1 MSDFHSAF
9 KKKLCMRTYRA
20 TPHYLIPGLNQQRA
34 LCSEHCSEH
43 GTQHTLQCV
52 GHKLFIPK
60 TETPRLVV
68 SGRDVATS
76 LVSEK
81 FKWQEKANAL
91 AVRYRKNPKANAS
104 LELLHGKVLA
114 GVTDVTVSN
123 LLARFVKHMSSDP
136 DADFTGPY
144 NWYYSEGTL
153 SVVSLKK
160 KPFVIS
166 VQGRYLDKIC
176 SVPLEENNGE
186 WKPCL
191 SSTITKCAP
200 IRRKPI
206 YQIKARNVKGRAVI
220 GVRQRNAVAV
230 YLNNACRRDLNLVQL
245 HTYKICENERPLSG
259 LDLDTSK
266 PGHFCSSHSD
276 RTIKVWDPTR
286 RIPLLEGRAARNI
299 NCQKETGSSWC
310 GVWYDKNDINQVVV
324 ADNCC
329 VTWHDIR
336 CRLSK
341 SKGICLAS
349 TKHKLP
355 LEWSCEEV
363 SLLVPSQLH
372 HQLYIGTTHSLLQV
386 DKRWPTLV
394 PQPVRR
400 WTHMLNGH
408 LLMGQ
413 TVPLQGTKSE
423 IICVSCTQQAVVVL
437 GGEICCS
444 QHPPL
449 CVTKAC
455 GNQGIVGL
463 SFLPHPYLKRNDII
477 TQTGSG
483 DINSLCLK
491 WDAGVVEKPEISDA
505 KYHCKSSEATWTLG
519 RGRQLHVTERCN
531 MQPVYLGLQSARKRS
546 LHRQHTSSLQKQ
558 PWQRSKADLM
568 SYTDVL
574 APGILEAWGIDDMQE
589 WSPTVTEPSAVDKVQ
604 QWLQMNSTSLN
615 TVDGESEITAAE
627 SVSASRLR
635 TADQAYLSGV
645 LPASQFV
652 EDEAE
657 NFDPITTHHRFSQS
671 SSVRTRT
678 VLPPYNNS
686 TDFLDTSG
694 DAYFHLSP
702 NVVKQSK
709 PSKNTS
715 VKRKSQVLGF

>member
-1 MSDFHSAF
+1 MSDFRSAF
-9 KKKLCMRTYRA
+9 KKKLCMRAYRA

-81 FKWQEKANAL
+81 LKWQEKANAL

-114 GVTDVTVSN
+114 GVTDVTASN
-123 LLARFVKHMSSDP
+123 LLAQFVKHMSSDP

-153 SVVSLKK
+153 SVVNLKK
-160 KPFVIS
+160 KPFIIS

-230 YLNNACRRDLNLVQL
+230 YLNNACRHDLNLVQL

-299 NCQKETGSSWC
+299 NCQKESGSSWC

-336 CRLSK
+336 CGLSK

-386 DKRWPTLV
+386 DKRWPTLA

-423 IICVSCTQQAVVVL
+423 IICVSCTQQLKKKVTCSTSTRISSAW
-437 GGEICCS
+437 ICGTINYS
-444 QHPPL
+444 NLIGRKQTSYL
-449 CVTKAC
+449 SSAFKK
-455 GNQGIVGL
+455 GITSSSG
-463 SFLPHPYLKRNDII
+463 SWRRN
-477 TQTGSG
+477 
-483 DINSLCLK
+483 L
-491 WDAGVVEKPEISDA
+491 
-505 KYHCKSSEATWTLG
+505 
-519 RGRQLHVTERCN
+519 
-531 MQPVYLGLQSARKRS
+531 LQSA
-546 LHRQHTSSLQKQ
+546 
-558 PWQRSKADLM
+558 
-568 SYTDVL
+568 
-574 APGILEAWGIDDMQE
+574 
-589 WSPTVTEPSAVDKVQ
+589 
-604 QWLQMNSTSLN
+604 STSLCN
-615 TVDGESEITAAE
+615 
-627 SVSASRLR
+627 
-635 TADQAYLSGV
+635 
-645 LPASQFV
+645 
-652 EDEAE
+652 
-657 NFDPITTHHRFSQS
+657 
-671 SSVRTRT
+671 
-678 VLPPYNNS
+678 
-686 TDFLDTSG
+686 
-694 DAYFHLSP
+694 
-702 NVVKQSK
+702 
-709 PSKNTS
+709 
-715 VKRKSQVLGF
+715 